1 MGETQRAGQIVRK
14 RLRVALA
21 KRSFRSYPACWSTGG
36 ACDNVLSLGGEASA
50 PSPPHELIV
59 HTHSHYFYDGSEPS
73 ALGGPVFTA
82 ATQPVRPT
90 TPRVPTRDRQNVVCS
105 CLRKRA

>member
-1 MGETQRAGQIVRK
+1 M
-14 RLRVALA
+14 
-21 KRSFRSYPACWSTGG
+21 
-36 ACDNVLSLGGEASA
+36 LSLGDEASA

-90 TPRVPTRDRQNVVCS
+90 TLCGSKAEKASFGSGSFVDHLVPTDKTS
-105 CLRKRA
+105 SALA